1 MGNESSLI
9 FIIIIKYFLVM
20 NVLSF
25 LFIFLLECNLVF
37 GLER

>member
-9 FIIIIKYFLVM
+9 FITIIKYFLVM

-37 GLER
+37 GLE